1 LTLKLKYLSSVIVVL
16 LLLILF
22 AIQSKFNSS
31 ANSTLSLD
39 PASFAIKDTSL
50 VSRFE
55 FGANVILKE
64 GNTRFWR
71 INNRYQ
77 VDELMLQ
84 SLFSVM
90 QSLEIK
96 RPVSEQSKEKILQS
110 FADNGIEIKVYA
122 GEELRTHF
130 MLSAF
135 EEDTY
140 AMLLD
145 DKKQLYSIYIPG
157 FFVPI
162 RDLFDINEQEWRNK
176 TVMQTSWRSMKS
188 LDLRY
193 SQNPKNN
200 LHIEYDS
207 IFYKVQNVAN
217 LDTARLYSYIQNNYT
232 AFRVESFLDNKN
244 LQDSLQKA
252 KPFCTITLKDLNPK
266 NNNTLKIYQVNH
278 QPYGVLENPSL
289 LLALD
294 PRNMGAILLSPQDF
308 AVRR

>member
-1 LTLKLKYLSSVIVVL
+1 MTPKLKYLSSTIVVL

-22 AIQSKFNSS
+22 AIQSKFNTTS
-31 ANSTLSLD
+31 NSTLSLNSS
-39 PASFAIKDTSL
+39 SFAIKDTSL

-55 FGANVILKE
+55 FGSNVITKE
-64 GNTRFWR
+64 VNNKSWR

-77 VDELMLQ
+77 VDELMLK

-90 QSLEIK
+90 QSLEVK

-110 FADNGIEIKVYA
+110 FADNGIEIKVFA
-122 GEELRTHF
+122 GEKLKTHF
-130 MLSAF
+130 MMSAF

-145 DKKQLYSIYIPG
+145 DKNKPYSIYIPG

-188 LDLRY
+188 LNLKY

-207 IFYKVQNVAN
+207 IFYKVENVAN

-232 AFRVESFLDNKN
+232 VFRAESFLKN
-244 LQDSLQKA
+244 DELKDSLQKA
-252 KPFCTITLKDLNPK
+252 KPFCTITLRDLNPK

-278 QPYGVLENPSL
+278 QPYGILKNPSL

-294 PRNMGAILLSPQDF
+294 PRSMGAILLSSRDF
-308 AVRR
+308 QVK